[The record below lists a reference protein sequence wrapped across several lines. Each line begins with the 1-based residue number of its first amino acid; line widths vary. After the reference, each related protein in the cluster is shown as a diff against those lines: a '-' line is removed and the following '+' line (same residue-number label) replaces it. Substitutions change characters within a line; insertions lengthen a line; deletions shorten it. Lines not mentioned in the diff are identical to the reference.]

1 MTVWSTVHSSLSYPF
16 RSSLEPRRKALFLD
30 PYPKDVSMKISV
42 RVVPNAKRFS
52 LKKEE
57 GGFRAYVPE
66 KAEGN
71 KANAALLKNLGKL
84 LKMKVGLLSGAKAR
98 DKVLEIEASEEEVLD
113 ALGNACA
120 AKGA

>member
-1 MTVWSTVHSSLSYPF
+1 MPK
-16 RSSLEPRRKALFLD
+16 RKALFLD

-42 RVVPNAKRFS
+42 RAVPNAKRFA

-57 GGFRAYVPE
+57 GGFRVYVPE

-71 KANAALLKNLGKL
+71 KANAALLKTLGKL
-84 LKMKVGLLSGAKAR
+84 LKRKVGLLSGAKAR
-98 DKVLEIEASEEEVLD
+98 NKVLEIEGEKEEVLD
-113 ALGNACA
+113 ALRKACA